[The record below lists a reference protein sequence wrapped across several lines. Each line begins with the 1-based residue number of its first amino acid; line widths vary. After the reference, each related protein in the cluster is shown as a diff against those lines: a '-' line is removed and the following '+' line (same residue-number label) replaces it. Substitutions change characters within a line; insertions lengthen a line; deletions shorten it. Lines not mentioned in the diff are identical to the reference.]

1 MAVKGAVVEI
11 VSVVVSFNPL
21 ATVAVGEENEQVVPK
36 GSALQEN
43 LTTPLYPPSGVTV
56 SVVVMV

>member
-1 MAVKGAVVEI
+1 MVEI